1 MKIKNK
7 LINHITLSGKKETS
21 EKNVIKILKEL
32 QKSSFKKFSN
42 IIQFSLIYSIP
53 IFKLHVIKNK
63 KRKKSKTNKNRE
75 IPGFIKNKNS
85 RISSA
90 IKFILQNT
98 KNNNKIFYRKFCKEI
113 QLSAKNKSNTVK
125 IKSDLQKNILT
136 KKHYFR
142 YYRWT

>member
-7 LINHITLSGKKETS
+7 LLNHITLSGKKETS
-21 EKNVIKILKEL
+21 EKNLLKSLKEL
-32 QKSSFKKFSN
+32 QKNSLKKFNN
-42 IIQFSLIYSIP
+42 IIQLALIFTIP
-53 IFKLHVIKNK
+53 VFKLHVIKNK

-85 RISSA
+85 RISLA

-98 KNNNKIFYRKFCKEI
+98 KSNNKTFYKKLYKEI
-113 QLSAKNKSNTVK
+113 LLDAGNKGNSVK
-125 IKSDLQKNILT
+125 IKTDLQKNILT

-142 YYRWT
+142 YYRWS